1 MFSSPDANLVIKS
14 HFCSGSAIFCF
25 PVKIR
30 YGTIYKKMNIME
42 NRYPLNDGEIP
53 MDYFLARIDEFYG
66 KDSEDAKAIRNE
78 LLSKESI
85 ALHSLSLS
93 EISRIENHEND
104 KGTDALYLSGT
115 LTVPFAVY
123 RKK

>member
-1 MFSSPDANLVIKS
+1 M
-14 HFCSGSAIFCF
+14 
-25 PVKIR
+25 
-30 YGTIYKKMNIME
+30 
-42 NRYPLNDGEIP
+42 NDGKIDME
-53 MDYFLARIDEFYG
+53 YFLARIDEFYG
-66 KDSEDAKAIRNE
+66 KGSDEAKTIRNE

-93 EISRIENHEND
+93 EISTIENHEND
-104 KGTDALYLSGT
+104 KGTDTLYLSGT

>member
-1 MFSSPDANLVIKS
+1 
-14 HFCSGSAIFCF
+14 
-25 PVKIR
+25 
-30 YGTIYKKMNIME
+30 ME
-42 NRYPLNDGEIP
+42 NRYPMNDGVIP
-53 MDYFLARIDEFYG
+53 MDYFLARIDDLYG
-66 KDSEDAKAIRNE
+66 KDSDDARAIRNE

-93 EISRIENHEND
+93 EISAIENHEND
-104 KGTDALYLSGT
+104 NDSLYLSGR